1 MTGERT
7 RIEDAAPIAHGLDA
21 ARLELDRAGYCVFCN
36 RIVVRGE
43 DGSCDAGH
51 PAEGIAGSIVL
62 DDGQRPPVLPR
73 FNLAAFLL
81 PMIWGPA
88 HGQWAGAVFLP
99 LWLFADSI
107 VRSAAAMG
115 TAGRIAAAGAVA
127 VTVAMAAWF
136 ARRADGLGWRRVCD
150 RVSVEEWAARQ
161 RAWAVVSVPVAA
173 ALLGA
178 AVYFNTVVLPARGM

>member
-1 MTGERT
+1 MTGART
-7 RIEDAAPIAHGLDA
+7 QTEEAASVAAGLDA
-21 ARLELDRAGYCVFCN
+21 ARLDVRQAGYCVFCN

-51 PAEGIAGSIVL
+51 PAQGIAGRIVL
-62 DDGQRPPVLPR
+62 DDGQQPPALPR
-73 FNLAAFLL
+73 FNIAAFLL

-107 VRSAAAMG
+107 VRSSADMG
-115 TAGRIAAAGAVA
+115 TAGRVAAAGAVA

-150 RVSVEEWAARQ
+150 RVSVEAWAARQ
-161 RAWAVVSVPVAA
+161 RVWAAASVPVAA
-173 ALLGA
+173 VLLGA
-178 AVYFNTVVLPARGM
+178 ALYFNTVILPARGM

>member
-1 MTGERT
+1 MTAKGAPT
-7 RIEDAAPIAHGLDA
+7 GDAASVARGLDA
-21 ARLELDRAGYCVFCN
+21 ARLDLRQAGYCVFCN

-51 PAEGIAGSIVL
+51 PAEGIAGRIVL
-62 DDGQRPPVLPR
+62 DDGDQPPTLPR

-107 VRSAAAMG
+107 VRSAAGMG

-161 RAWAVVSVPVAA
+161 RVWAVVSVPVAA

-178 AVYFNTVVLPARGM
+178 AVYFNTVILPARGM